1 MTLTT
6 YKWTIEQWHRL
17 VETGVLAE
25 QNVELREG
33 EIIEMSPEGVP
44 HSFCNQSIVDY
55 LRILLQGKAIINERY
70 PITLDNS
77 PHSRASEPQ
86 PDLAIVQLPRE
97 IYSQHHPYPEN
108 IYWLVEISNSTL
120 QFDRTTKAAIYA
132 RNGIQEYWIV
142 DLANRKLI
150 VHTAPQGNIYRN
162 ISECQTGT
170 ICSQAFS
177 KIAIAKL
184 AKGIALDKLLF

>member
-17 VETGVLAE
+17 VETGVLAG
-25 QNVELREG
+25 QNVELLEG

-44 HSFCNQSIVDY
+44 HSFCNQSLADY
-55 LRILLQGKAIINERY
+55 LRDLLKEKAIVNERY

-77 PHSRASEPQ
+77 EPQ
-86 PDLAIVQLPRE
+86 PDIAIIQLPRD

-108 IYWLVEISNSTL
+108 IYLLIEISNSTL

-132 RNGIQEYWIV
+132 RNNIQEYWIV
-142 DLANRKLI
+142 DLINKVLI
-150 VHTAPQGNIYRN
+150 VHTIPQENSYQKILEY
-162 ISECQTGT
+162 QTGT
-170 ICSQAFS
+170 IYSQAFPNV
-177 KIAIAKL
+177 A
-184 AKGIALDKLLF
+184 IALDKLLLS